1 MTTFIKG
8 ILLFLVCCS
17 YANAQIDDD
26 WAAFIRTA
34 DESHEDLITFE
45 GYEVHQHEI
54 LLNWETRASADFK
67 LFVLER
73 SSDAINFEVMD
84 IIPRQIDDKLQF
96 YQVLDVNLNPGVTHY
111 RLSSLTD
118 HGEREVLK
126 QISLKVRGEVFAV
139 FPNPTP
145 GMIYLSAPSVKEVEL
160 LNESGRP
167 LNKVTV
173 QNTPHAID
181 MTRLPAGIYYI
192 RAISNGDTQVQKVRK
207 I

>member
-26 WAAFIRTA
+26 WAAFIRTN
-34 DESHEDLITFE
+34 ESHEDLITFE

-73 SSDAINFEVMD
+73 STDAVNFEVME
-84 IIPRQIDDKLQF
+84 IVPRQIDDNLQF
-96 YQVLDVNLNPGVTHY
+96 YQVMHINLNPGVTHY

-118 HGEREVLK
+118 QGEREVLK
-126 QISLKVRGEVFAV
+126 QISLKIRGEVFAV

-145 GMIYLSAPSVKEVEL
+145 GKIYLNAPSAKEVEL

-167 LNKVTV
+167 LDKFTIEDSP
-173 QNTPHAID
+173 QAID

-192 RAISNGDTQVQKVRK
+192 RAISNGDAQVQKVRK